1 VIVKHL
7 LPPNKPKQRIRYW
20 CIDETRLGLKTIS
33 GKVITLKGVKPVGM
47 NQWGRENFYLY
58 GAVEPL
64 TGESFFLEFTHLDG
78 VCFERFVQEFATA
91 YPEDFHILQMDN
103 GKFHDSQQLQI
114 PENVIF
120 LFQPP
125 HTPEVNPIE
134 RLWLEIKRGLRWEC
148 FSSLEELRVAL
159 RKELKKLSKEIVA
172 SVTGYEFIIDALL
185 VLDIS

>member
-1 VIVKHL
+1 MIVKHL
-7 LPPNKPKQRIRYW
+7 LPPNQPKQRIRYW
-20 CIDETRLGLKTIS
+20 CTDETRLGLKTIS

-47 NQWGRENFYLY
+47 NQWRRENFYLY

-64 TGESFFLEFTHLDG
+64 TGESFFLEFSHLDG
-78 VCFERFVQEFATA
+78 VCFERFVQEFAVA

-148 FSSLEELRVAL
+148 FSSLEELRAAL
-159 RKELKKLSKEIVA
+159 RKQLGKLSNEIVA

-185 VLDIS
+185 VSCIS

>member
-1 VIVKHL
+1 
-7 LPPNKPKQRIRYW
+7 
-20 CIDETRLGLKTIS
+20 
-33 GKVITLKGVKPVGM
+33 
-47 NQWGRENFYLY
+47 
-58 GAVEPL
+58 
-64 TGESFFLEFTHLDG
+64 
-78 VCFERFVQEFATA
+78 
-91 YPEDFHILQMDN
+91 MDN
-103 GKFHDSQQLQI
+103 GKFHDSQELEI

-159 RKELKKLSKEIVA
+159 GKELEKLSNEIVA

-185 VLDIS
+185 VSCIS